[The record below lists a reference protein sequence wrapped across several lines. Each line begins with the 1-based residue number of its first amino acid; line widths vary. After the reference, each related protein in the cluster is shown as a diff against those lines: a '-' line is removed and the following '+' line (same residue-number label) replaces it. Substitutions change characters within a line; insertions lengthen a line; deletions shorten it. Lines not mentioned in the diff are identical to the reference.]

1 VVAEG
6 VENTETLELLK
17 TMGCDIIQGYLL
29 TAPRPLDE
37 IERWLEEYQAASTQ
51 NNLSRLCETTDTA

>member
-1 VVAEG
+1 AEG

-37 IERWLEEYQAASTQ
+37 IERWLEAYEPGSIRNDYPHLRKVPVT
-51 NNLSRLCETTDTA
+51 